1 MRLQL
6 TKTKDKVFGRPR
18 YKVLVEL
25 GIRPTIFQTEM
36 IYLSSVDESSKRC
49 NCIHL
54 LKQL

>member
-25 GIRPTIFQTEM
+25 GIRPTIF
-36 IYLSSVDESSKRC
+36 
-49 NCIHL
+49 
-54 LKQL
+54 